1 MKQFTP
7 QDLKKLKDRVADDVA
22 IERRITQAIYDGIG
36 GTDLELYPY
45 PRHLYQIA
53 IGHQHFKK
61 GQALDLSLVEEPEFK
76 MIDKKLKF
84 HGYTKALGR
93 YDEFTGIDV
102 YYQGAVPRNY
112 SDEQIETLIQTR
124 TKAEL
129 TLIVMPDGYSE
140 NSFHLDCKLME
151 LFKEGVMTMNEVVE
165 RSKGD
170 CSL

>member
-1 MKQFTP
+1 MKAFTP
-7 QDLKKLKDRVADDVA
+7 QDLQKLKSRVAKDIA
-22 IERRITQAIYDGIG
+22 IDRSITQAIYDGIG
-36 GTDLELYPY
+36 GTNIKIYPYLEHLELVT
-45 PRHLYQIA
+45 

-61 GQALDLSLVEEPEFK
+61 YEELDISLIKEPEFK

-84 HGYTKALGR
+84 QGYTKSIGR

-102 YYQGAVPRNY
+102 YYYGAIPRIY
-112 SDEQIETLIQTR
+112 SDEQLETLIQTR

-129 TLIVMPDGYSE
+129 TQLVMPDDYDE
-140 NSFHLDCKLME
+140 HSFHLDCKLME
-151 LFKEGVMTMNEVVE
+151 LFKEGTMTMSEVVD